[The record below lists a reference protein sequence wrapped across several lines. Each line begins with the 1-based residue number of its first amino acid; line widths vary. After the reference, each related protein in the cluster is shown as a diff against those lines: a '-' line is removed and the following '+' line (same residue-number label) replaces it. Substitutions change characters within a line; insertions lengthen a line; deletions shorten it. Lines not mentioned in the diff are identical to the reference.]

1 MIAIHVRNRVPDALH
16 TLPKSFSA
24 LLNIISL
31 LITLQQRHRNKK
43 PPQAGHDERKRNR
56 KFHVHVAE
64 KA

>member
-24 LLNIISL
+24 LLDIVFLFISP
-31 LITLQQRHRNKK
+31 QQRQRHEK
-43 PPQAGHDERKRNR
+43 PPQAGHNECKRDR